1 MKPSDSFRAH
11 REALREIIA
20 RYGVTRPRIFG
31 SAALGEDHEGSDL
44 DLLVEPAP
52 CTTLF
57 TLAALQIEAERL
69 LGVPVDVL
77 TPKSL
82 PRGSR
87 ERILRE
93 AVPV

>member
-1 MKPSDSFRAH
+1 MSDIHDGA
-11 REALREIIA
+11 
-20 RYGVTRPRIFG
+20 
-31 SAALGEDHEGSDL
+31 EDHTPHKPRKGIYVL
-44 DLLVEPAP
+44 PN
-52 CTTLF
+52 LF

-69 LGVPVDVL
+69 LGVSVDVL

>member
-1 MKPSDSFRAH
+1 MRPSESLQIH
-11 REALREIIA
+11 RNALREIVS
-20 RYGVTRPRIFG
+20 RYGVVRPRIFG
-31 SAALGEDHEGSDL
+31 STARGDDRDGSDL

-52 CTTLF
+52 TTTLF

-82 PRGSR
+82 PRRAR
-87 ERILRE
+87 ERILSE

>member
-1 MKPSDSFRAH
+1 MKPSISFQANRK
-11 REALREIIA
+11 ALREIVA
-20 RYGVTRPRIFG
+20 RHGLARPRIFG
-31 SAALGEDHEGSDL
+31 SAARGEDEEGSDL

-52 CTTLF
+52 TTTLF

-77 TPKSL
+77 TPRSL